1 MRSGSGSQRREGIC
15 SQTLS
20 PTATIRSSNQIGMTL
35 VECLVATAIGAVIAA
50 GLCHALLTYQSGY
63 LSQTVRI
70 DRDQQ
75 ARFALDLMV
84 EELQVAERVVRGSG
98 CAEPGVRIDEAR
110 LSFAANL
117 YDRTTALREPASA
130 GQGNIVV
137 TTGPTLDPND
147 LIMLVDVADPSD
159 PSDDVAECL
168 KVAQRTGDQV
178 ILSAPLT
185 RSYPAGTRI
194 SVSNWVSYAL
204 DARRGRLMRT
214 QDGASQRVAQE
225 VAIFSA
231 SAEGPAIVLRIE
243 MRPANPGVAPA
254 AWRRVITDR

>member
-1 MRSGSGSQRREGIC
+1 MR
-15 SQTLS
+15 
-20 PTATIRSSNQIGMTL
+20 PTAAIRAADQRGMTL
-35 VECLVATAIGAVIAA
+35 VECLVSTAIGAAIAA

-63 LSQTVRI
+63 QGQTARI

-84 EELQVAERVVRGSG
+84 EELRVAERVVRGSG
-98 CAEPGVRIDEAR
+98 CAEPGVHIGEAR
-110 LSFAANL
+110 VAFAANL
-117 YDRTTALREPASA
+117 YDRATALREEASA
-130 GQGNIVV
+130 GQRRIVV
-137 TTGPTLDPND
+137 AMGPTPDPND
-147 LIMLVDVADPSD
+147 FIMLIDVADRGD

-178 ILSAPLT
+178 VLGAPLT
-185 RSYPAGTRI
+185 RSYPVGTRV
-194 SVSNWVSYAL
+194 SVSNQVTYAL

-243 MRPANPGVAPA
+243 MRPANLGVAPA
-254 AWRRVITDR
+254 VWRRVIADRP

>member
-1 MRSGSGSQRREGIC
+1 MR
-15 SQTLS
+15 
-20 PTATIRSSNQIGMTL
+20 PMVTIRSSTQLGMTL
-35 VECLVATAIGAVIAA
+35 VECLVSTAIGAAIAA

-63 LSQTVRI
+63 QGQTARI

-84 EELQVAERVVRGSG
+84 EELRVAERVVRGSG
-98 CAEPGVRIDEAR
+98 CAEPGVHIDEAH

-117 YDRTTALREPASA
+117 YDRATVLREAVSA
-130 GQGNIVV
+130 GQRRIVV
-137 TTGPTLDPND
+137 AMGPTPDPND
-147 LIMLVDVADPSD
+147 FIMLIDVADRGD

-178 ILSAPLT
+178 VLGAPLT
-185 RSYPAGTRI
+185 RSYPVGTRV
-194 SVSNWVSYAL
+194 SVSNQVTYAL

-243 MRPANPGVAPA
+243 MRPANLGVAPA
-254 AWRRVITDR
+254 VWRRVIADRP

>member
-1 MRSGSGSQRREGIC
+1 MR
-15 SQTLS
+15 
-20 PTATIRSSNQIGMTL
+20 PTATIRSANQRGMTL
-35 VECLVATAIGAVIAA
+35 VECLVSTAIGAVIAA

-63 LSQTVRI
+63 QSQTTRI

-84 EELQVAERVVRGSG
+84 EELRVAEQVVRGSG
-98 CAEPGVRIDEAR
+98 CAEPGVRIDEAH

-117 YDRTTALREPASA
+117 YDRTTVLREPASA
-130 GQGNIVV
+130 GQRNIVV

-147 LIMLVDVADPSD
+147 LIMLVGVADPSD

-178 ILSAPLT
+178 TLETPLT
-185 RSYPAGTRI
+185 RSYPVGTRV
-194 SVSNWVSYAL
+194 SVSNQVTYAL

-225 VAIFSA
+225 VAVFSA
-231 SAEGPAIVLRIE
+231 GEEDPAIVLRIE
-243 MRPANPGVAPA
+243 MRPVNPGVAPA
-254 AWRRVITDR
+254 VWRRVIADRP

>member
-1 MRSGSGSQRREGIC
+1 MR
-15 SQTLS
+15 
-20 PTATIRSSNQIGMTL
+20 PTATIRSANQRGMTL
-35 VECLVATAIGAVIAA
+35 VECLVSTAIGAVIAA

-63 LSQTVRI
+63 QSQTTRI

-84 EELQVAERVVRGSG
+84 EELRVAEQVVRGSG
-98 CAEPGVRIDEAR
+98 CAEPGVHIDEAH

-130 GQGNIVV
+130 GQRNIVV
-137 TTGPTLDPND
+137 TTGTTLDPND
-147 LIMLVDVADPSD
+147 LIMLVGVADPSD

-178 ILSAPLT
+178 TMETSLT
-185 RSYPAGTRI
+185 RSYPAGTRV
-194 SVSNWVSYAL
+194 SVSNRVTYAL

-225 VAIFSA
+225 VAVFSA
-231 SAEGPAIVLRIE
+231 GAEGPAIVLRIE

-254 AWRRVITDR
+254 VWRRVIADRP